1 MGTSWEAT
9 ENEVIDQLRRC
20 PPEGWLLVTSR
31 KNPHLQDIMDL
42 IDKQAQPMMMVCLLQ
57 HEWEAIQ
64 ASQPVMPMQVKQ
76 LIKLLLQLKK

>member
-1 MGTSWEAT
+1 
-9 ENEVIDQLRRC
+9 
-20 PPEGWLLVTSR
+20 
-31 KNPHLQDIMDL
+31 MDL